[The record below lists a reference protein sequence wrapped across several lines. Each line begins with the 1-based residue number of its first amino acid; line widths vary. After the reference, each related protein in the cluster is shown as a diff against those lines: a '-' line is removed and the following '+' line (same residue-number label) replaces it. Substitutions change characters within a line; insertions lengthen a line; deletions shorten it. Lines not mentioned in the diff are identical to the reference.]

1 MFAGF
6 NREVRNSL
14 RLMGLRIR
22 YAVAV
27 VEIAAEQYGAV
38 VANNIDLLLT
48 PRGTG
53 VVRTAGNF
61 QVGSGGTVYFEDT
74 GGFIRRTASTGV
86 MLFAPVNGSATFSL
100 IGASVAQF
108 GALGQASFTLN
119 LLDAA
124 TGGTQGTFTIAGG
137 TRGGNAGAGH
147 IVRLIGG
154 AGSTATTGT
163 AGGRLDLLG
172 GAANGTAANAGG
184 DVRIAGGA
192 PSSTGARGVVALG
205 YDGTNVCRVTVRN
218 TILGLNG
225 YTSSA
230 ADPTTTDLATA
241 GDFGIHKNTT
251 SGTVYLAFNDGGTI
265 KKVALA

>member
-14 RLMGLRIR
+14 RVAGFRLR

-27 VEIAAEQYGAV
+27 CEIAAEQYGA
-38 VANNIDLLLT
+38 ALAANIDLLLS
-48 PRGTG
+48 PRGSG
-53 VVRTAGNF
+53 IVRTAGNF
-61 QVGSGGTVYFEDT
+61 QVGSGATVYFENT
-74 GGFIRRTASTGV
+74 GGFIRRTAPSDT
-86 MLFAPVNGSATFSL
+86 MLFAPANGSTTFSL
-100 IGASVAQF
+100 IGAGTAQF
-108 GALGQASFTLN
+108 GAQGQASFTLN
-119 LLDAA
+119 LLDGA
-124 TGGTQGTFTIAGG
+124 TGGTQGTFTVSGG
-137 TRGGNAGAGH
+137 TRGGNTGAGH

-205 YDGTNVCRVTVRN
+205 YDGTNVSRVTVRN

-230 ADPTTTDLATA
+230 DDPTTTELATA
-241 GDFGIHKNTT
+241 GDYGIHKNTT

-265 KKVALA
+265 KKVALT

>member
-14 RLMGLRIR
+14 RVMGLRIR

-48 PRGTG
+48 SRGTG
-53 VVRTAGNF
+53 VVRTAGNLRVGTGGQIQF
-61 QVGSGGTVYFEDT
+61 EDANGYIFRNTSTNIMQFAPSSATAQMALSAVLLSVFVPVRVGSQNAAVTT
-74 GGFIRRTASTGV
+74 QI
-86 MLFAPVNGSATFSL
+86 
-100 IGASVAQF
+100 F
-108 GALGQASFTLN
+108 GAVDRSN
-119 LLDAA
+119 
-124 TGGTQGTFTIAGG
+124 
-137 TRGGNAGAGH
+137 NAGAGH
-147 IVRLIGG
+147 PVRLVGG
-154 AGSTATTGT
+154 AGSTATTGSV
-163 AGGRLDLLG
+163 GGRAEVIG
-172 GAANGTAANAGG
+172 GAANGTGNNVGG
-184 DVRIAGGA
+184 DVLLSGGA
-192 PSSTGARGVVALG
+192 PTGTGARGVVQLG
-205 YDGTNVCRVTVRN
+205 YDGSNVCRVTVRN

-241 GDFGIHKNTT
+241 GDYGIHKNTT

-265 KKVALA
+265 KKVALV

>member
-14 RLMGLRIR
+14 RVAGFRLR

-27 VEIAAEQYGAV
+27 CEIAAEQYGA
-38 VANNIDLLLT
+38 ALAANIDLLLS
-48 PRGTG
+48 PRGSG
-53 VVRTAGNF
+53 IVRTAGNL
-61 QVGSGGTVYFEDT
+61 QVGVGGTLYFEDAN
-74 GGFIRRTASTGV
+74 GWIRRTAATNTVSIAPSSSNPQFSVAATIATVGSNSTNYALNGLIASGATGV
-86 MLFAPVNGSATFSL
+86 
-100 IGASVAQF
+100 
-108 GALGQASFTLN
+108 
-119 LLDAA
+119 
-124 TGGTQGTFTIAGG
+124 FTIRPSD
-137 TRGGNAGAGH
+137 RGGNTGAGH
-147 IVRLIGG
+147 AMLLAGG
-154 AGSTATTGT
+154 GGSTATTGS
-163 AGGRLDLLG
+163 AGGRVDVFG

-230 ADPTTTDLATA
+230 ADPTTTELATA

-265 KKVALA
+265 KKVALT